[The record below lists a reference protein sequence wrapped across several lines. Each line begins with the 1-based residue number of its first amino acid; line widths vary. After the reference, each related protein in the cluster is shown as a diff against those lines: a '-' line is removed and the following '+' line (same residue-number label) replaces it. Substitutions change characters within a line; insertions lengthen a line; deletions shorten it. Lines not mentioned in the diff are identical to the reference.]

1 MPGTF
6 KELQRALRDV
16 DVPDAVGAR
25 ERARATVLA
34 AHRER
39 APRRGPRAALVW
51 AVVAC
56 AVAAV
61 AFSAR
66 DTRPAREVRERVRDV
81 FTAPAPVPTATP
93 AALPGRVLVSEGD
106 ELFLVARGKRAP
118 LGHWRDASWSPR
130 GLYAAVADAN
140 TLAAIDPT
148 DGTVR
153 WKLVHQDE
161 VRFPRWAPGGLH
173 VAYRTGT
180 TLRIVYGNG
189 THDVRAG
196 RAMAPVAPA
205 WRPGHPRTLAWAGLD
220 GTVTVEDADT
230 AKVLWQRTGGRV
242 RHLAWSADGRRL
254 LVAGVRNGTIHD
266 FGTGARTRVRASGTI
281 VAVAFD
287 RRLAL
292 AIHRD
297 GRTAVR
303 VRGQVVLS
311 APGRLRDLEWSP
323 DGRALLAA
331 WPGADHW
338 LVVRGREVSAV
349 RHRFG
354 GAARVRGWATP

>member
-1 MPGTF
+1 MNRADL
-6 KELQRALRDV
+6 ERALREAEL
-16 DVPDAVGAR
+16 PDAVGAR

-34 AHRER
+34 AHRQR

-61 AFSAR
+61 IFSVR

-81 FTAPAPVPTATP
+81 FAAPTPVPVATP
-93 AALPGRVLVSEGD
+93 APLSGRVLVTEGD
-106 ELFLVARGKRAP
+106 ELFVQARGRRTS
-118 LGHWRDASWSPR
+118 LGHWRDATWSPR
-130 GLYAAVADAN
+130 GLYVAAAN
-140 TLAAIDPT
+140 GPRLAALDPE
-148 DGTVR
+148 DGSVR
-153 WKLVHQDE
+153 WQLRHLDGI
-161 VRFPRWAPGGLH
+161 RFPRWAPGGLH
-173 VAYRTGT
+173 VAYRAGT

-189 THDVRAG
+189 THDVLAG
-196 RAMAPVAPA
+196 RWMAPVAPA
-205 WRPGHPRTLAWAGLD
+205 WRPGHPRTLAWAGYD

-230 AKVLWQRTGGRV
+230 AKVLWRLKSGRV
-242 RHLAWSADGRRL
+242 HHLAWSGDGRRL
-254 LVAGVRNGTIHD
+254 LVAGARNGTIHD
-266 FGTGARTRVRASGTI
+266 LVSGSRTRVRASGKI

-292 AIHRD
+292 AILHD
-297 GRTAVR
+297 GGTAVR
-303 VRGQVVLS
+303 VAGEVVLTG
-311 APGRLRDLEWSP
+311 PGRLRNLEWSP

-338 LVVRGREVSAV
+338 LVVRGRDVSAV

-354 GAARVRGWATP
+354 GATRVRGWATP